1 MKYKNINSAIHN
13 FGHSFFSLIN
23 YIEDSYI
30 IDELGKIHKKG
41 YDIKIDWLNIEF
53 EPKQMLNS
61 KIEKSIIYYANI
73 LENFLLKQDV
83 LLQKITTLYFVWNSE
98 ENDKYMKATD
108 DRGKSYKIKIAN
120 TL

>member
-13 FGHSFFSLIN
+13 FGHSFFSLMN

-61 KIEKSIIYYANI
+61 KIEKSINYYANN
-73 LENFLLKQDV
+73 LESFLLKQNV
-83 LLQKITTLYFVWNSE
+83 KLQRLTSLYFIWKGNEV
-98 ENDKYMKATD
+98 DKFMEVVD
-108 DRGKSYKIKIAN
+108 DRGKSYKIIITN
-120 TL
+120 TI